1 MSGGVDKRS
10 ALVDEALRVVKD
22 KMRHQSLNLL
32 RADEMLREAE
42 HNYRAGTA
50 APSRT
55 IQTIRQIEGAL
66 GL

>member
-1 MSGGVDKRS
+1 MVDKRS

-22 KMRHQSLNLL
+22 KIRHQSLNLL
-32 RADEMLREAE
+32 RADELLREAE
-42 HNYRAGTA
+42 QDYRAGA
-50 APSRT
+50 SAPSRI